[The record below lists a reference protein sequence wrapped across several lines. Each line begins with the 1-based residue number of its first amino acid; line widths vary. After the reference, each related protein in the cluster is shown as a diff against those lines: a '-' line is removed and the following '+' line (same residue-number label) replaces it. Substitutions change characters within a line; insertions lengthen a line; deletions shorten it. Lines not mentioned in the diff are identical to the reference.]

1 MTTAR
6 SSGLPHGIQ
15 AARRPYPKPVSLAK
29 APRTAPVI
37 VLTSAGSGADRL
49 LSLLD
54 RHPELSCT
62 SGTGILPL
70 CEQAAAVWRKADG
83 QADGPLSA
91 LAAASAR
98 ALASG
103 IITSMLARDG
113 KRRWC
118 EVATAAPRTAET
130 FLQLYPE
137 TSVVCLHR
145 ACPDVVRAILRAS
158 PWGIA
163 GPVFAPYVR
172 AHPASTVAALAGYW
186 AAQTG
191 DLLAFE
197 RAHPQ
202 VCLRVR
208 YEDLAT
214 APDDT
219 IEKIAFFGG
228 IGDVGGIGRQALPRA
243 EHVTVAAS
251 EPGDPVPQS
260 PLPAEQIPP
269 ALLARVNDLLQQLD
283 YPPLR

>member
-1 MTTAR
+1 MTMAR
-6 SSGLPHGIQ
+6 SSGLPVGGVQ
-15 AARRPYPKPVSLAK
+15 AARRPYPKPAGPESTAR
-29 APRTAPVI
+29 AAPVI
-37 VLTSAGSGADRL
+37 VLTSACSGADWL

-54 RHPELSCT
+54 RYPDLSCT

-91 LAAASAR
+91 LGAASTR

-103 IITSMLARDG
+103 IITSVLAREG

-118 EVATAAPRTAET
+118 EAATAPPRTAET
-130 FLQLYPE
+130 FLQLYPG
-137 TSVVCLHR
+137 TSVLCLHR
-145 ACPDVVRAILRAS
+145 AYPEVVRAIIRAS
-158 PWGIA
+158 PWGIVGGA
-163 GPVFAPYVR
+163 FAPFIS

-186 AAQTG
+186 ATQTG

-202 VCLRVR
+202 ACLRVR

-219 IEKIAFFGG
+219 LGKIASFAGIGG
-228 IGDVGGIGRQALPRA
+228 IGHQAAPSA
-243 EHVTVAAS
+243 EHGTVAAA
-251 EPGDPVPQS
+251 EPGNPAPQV
-260 PLPAEQIPP
+260 PLPTDQIPP
-269 ALLARVNDLLQQLD
+269 ALLTRVNDLLLQLD